1 MKVSVIIPT
10 YKPQKYLW
18 DCLCSMN
25 EQTMRKEDFEVIL
38 VLNGCNQPYYSQIL
52 DWKAAHKDLNLNVI
66 QTDQGGVSNA
76 RNIALDT
83 AKGEYITF
91 VDDDDYFSTT
101 CLQEM
106 LDIATPD
113 TIVLIQLDFSMM
125 EEKRLFHKLLFF
137 ENPLQMAKLLITR

>member
-1 MKVSVIIPT
+1 
-10 YKPQKYLW
+10 
-18 DCLCSMN
+18 MN

-113 TIVLIQLDFSMM
+113 TIVLCNTIGFFDDGR
-125 EEKRLFHKLLFF
+125 EKII
-137 ENPLQMAKLLITR
+137 P